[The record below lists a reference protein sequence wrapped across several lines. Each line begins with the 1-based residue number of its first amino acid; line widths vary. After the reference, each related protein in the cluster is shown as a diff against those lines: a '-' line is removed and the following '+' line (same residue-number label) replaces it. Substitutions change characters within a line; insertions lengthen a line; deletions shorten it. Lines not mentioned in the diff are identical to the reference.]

1 MSIGRSVGPCIH
13 ASVHP
18 CLYVCMS
25 ARLRIRVSTLNWHSA
40 RMLGCW
46 HIARALTCAL
56 LGLSVTFNLSVC
68 QCIGPL
74 VYTIGSSTET
84 APAPQLKRD
93 SLGAPRVR
101 VDIPRKA
108 RGYVRGWEGGKI
120 EECTHL
126 MDHIPCL
133 MQNNVAHEPSPLF
146 MKHAI
151 AQSDQPRCH
160 DHAQKGVGLLF
171 LFTVSLFPVSPFR
184 TFRNLL

>member
-1 MSIGRSVGPCIH
+1 M
-13 ASVHP
+13 HP

-25 ARLRIRVSTLNWHSA
+25 ARLRIRVSTSNRCSA

-46 HIARALTCAL
+46 RIARALTCAL
-56 LGLSVTFNLSVC
+56 LGLGLSVTFNLSVC

-74 VYTIGSSTET
+74 VYTICSSTET

-108 RGYVRGWEGGKI
+108 RGYVRRWEGGKI

-126 MDHIPCL
+126 MDHISCV

-146 MKHAI
+146 MKHYK
-151 AQSDQPRCH
+151 R
-160 DHAQKGVGLLF
+160 
-171 LFTVSLFPVSPFR
+171 
-184 TFRNLL
+184 